1 MEPPVWL
8 LDVDGV
14 LNVQRPG
21 WGAAPRRGMAVSM
34 GEAWPMR
41 WAPALIRRIREIHRT
56 GVAEVRWCST
66 WCPDADQVERLF
78 GLPPLARALTG
89 RPRAGM
95 AGDAAKL
102 AAAQAVISDEG
113 RALIWTDD
121 TAVPD
126 EGRGATSCC
135 LVAGC
140 SSGRGPRA
148 ACSPD
153 TWTRSRCSRQ
163 SRFRMMSF
171 NSARVSMR

>member
-126 EGRGATSCC
+126 EGPWCD
-135 LVAGC
+135 LMLP
-140 SSGRGPRA
+140 GRRLLIRPRA
-148 ACSPD
+148 ARGLQPGHLDAIEVFASE
-153 TWTRSRCSRQ
+153 S
-163 SRFRMMSF
+163 
-171 NSARVSMR
+171 V